1 MSGAKAIQTVAMTEA
16 AAHGACALCTVLRH
30 YQTHLVMVN
39 GVPKA
44 SHLCNQ
50 HAWLVARSA
59 PAALAARI
67 YAQVLEA
74 RRRQSGNKKLVCDFC
89 AELRREEA
97 VRLNELVQRM
107 KAPAFASWMRRSG
120 TLCQWHAQRL
130 SQENPGIQPVIDE
143 ILSRT
148 IAELEEDLVKC
159 VGNETREAHNVG
171 GGVLGRVAE
180 FLACQ
185 RGIPGEETPC

>member
-1 MSGAKAIQTVAMTEA
+1 MSGARAVQTVAMTEA
-16 AAHGACALCTVLRH
+16 VAHGACALCTVLRH
-30 YQTHLVMVN
+30 YQTQVIMVR
-39 GVPKA
+39 GVP
-44 SHLCNQ
+44 STRHLCNQ

-67 YAQVLEA
+67 YAQVLET
-74 RRRQSGNKKLVCDFC
+74 RRSEQGHKERVCDFC

-97 VRLNELVQRM
+97 VRLGELVQQM
-107 KAPAFASWMRRSG
+107 KAPSFAGWMRRSG
-120 TLCQWHAQRL
+120 TLCLRHAEQL
-130 SQENPGIQPVIDE
+130 SQKVPGFQPIIDE

-159 VGNETREAHNVG
+159 VGHETNEAHNVG

-180 FLACQ
+180 FLVCQ
-185 RGIPGEETPC
+185 RGIPGGEKPC

>member
-1 MSGAKAIQTVAMTEA
+1 MSGAKAIQTVAMSEA

-30 YQTHLVMVN
+30 YQTQLVMAS
-39 GVPKA
+39 GLPRA

-50 HAWLVARSA
+50 HAWLLARSA

-74 RRRQSGNKKLVCDFC
+74 RRREAGRNGRVCEFC
-89 AELRREEA
+89 VELRREEA
-97 VRLNELVQRM
+97 VRLSELAQRM
-107 KAPAFASWMRRSG
+107 KVPSFAGWMRRSG
-120 TLCQWHAQRL
+120 TLCLWHAERL
-130 SQENPGIQPVIDE
+130 SQKVPGMQPLVDE

-148 IAELEEDLVKC
+148 IAELENDLAKC
-159 VGNETREAHNVG
+159 VGNETHEAHNVG